1 VRASSGTIEFDG
13 ERIERMSPE
22 RIVRMGIS
30 QVPEGRQTFVELTVR
45 ENLTIGA
52 YTRGDRAGIRRDMD
66 RVFSYFPVL
75 AERSKQ
81 TAGLLSGGE
90 QQMLA
95 IGRALMARP
104 RLLLLDEPSM
114 GLAPLLVR
122 EIFQIVQTINREE
135 QLTIVVVEQDA
146 SLALGIADHG
156 YVLEAGRIVL
166 EDAAASLREN
176 EAVRRAYLGY

>member
-1 VRASSGTIEFDG
+1 
-13 ERIERMSPE
+13 
-22 RIVRMGIS
+22 
-30 QVPEGRQTFVELTVR
+30 
-45 ENLTIGA
+45 
-52 YTRGDRAGIRRDMD
+52 
-66 RVFSYFPVL
+66 
-75 AERSKQ
+75 
-81 TAGLLSGGE
+81 
-90 QQMLA
+90 
-95 IGRALMARP
+95 
-104 RLLLLDEPSM
+104 M